1 MVVAPREWTALS
13 NMDGFHTP
21 NYIQPGVG
29 YRKVLEQRVQGE
41 GANEDMC
48 EMMGYVRLYGTDDGR
63 MQDHEVE
70 DLMHCGRFFCH

>member
-1 MVVAPREWTALS
+1 M
-13 NMDGFHTP
+13 
-21 NYIQPGVG
+21 
-29 YRKVLEQRVQGE
+29 QGE

-48 EMMGYVRLYGTDDGR
+48 EMMWYVRLCGTDDGR